1 MVGFYSVQKTGF
13 FSYVFGLPGSLA
25 EERAIRGK
33 AMHILKF
40 FGMNE
45 LADSEASSLPYGL
58 QRRLEIARAFATNPQ
73 LLLLDEPAAGL
84 NPAETVELT
93 AVIKKLKELGLS
105 ILLIEH
111 HMDLVMSIS
120 DHVFVLDYGVL
131 IAEGRPADIQENPKV
146 IEAYLGLPSEDSK

>member
-1 MVGFYSVQKTGF
+1 
-13 FSYVFGLPGSLA
+13 
-25 EERAIRGK
+25 
-33 AMHILKF
+33 
-40 FGMNE
+40 MNE
-45 LADSEASSLPYGL
+45 LAELEASSLPYGL

-93 AVIKKLKELGLS
+93 AVINKLKDLGLS